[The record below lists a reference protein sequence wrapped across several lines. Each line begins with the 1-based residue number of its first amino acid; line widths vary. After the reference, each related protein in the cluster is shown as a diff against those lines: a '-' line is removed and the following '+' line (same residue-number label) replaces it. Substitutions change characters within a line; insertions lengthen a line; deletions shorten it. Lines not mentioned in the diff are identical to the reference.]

1 MCREAAR
8 PGPARVPG
16 GTGFGS
22 TISVSPGPFGPT
34 GPLGAGIGFGGSV
47 FGSIFGGACFGL
59 GLGREGHRDR
69 HRYLLDRRGGRR
81 RRGRRGRGKGRR
93 RRRVRRQVDGAAV
106 RGRRDDGGDTRS
118 DALRRRHG
126 CKMDAGAFIT
136 AGLPLVPG
144 TRYTGRVESEPLP
157 NSATQSSAPA
167 PTATTAPN
175 AMTPLRS
182 AFDVRGA
189 AGCVTGV
196 GR

>member
-1 MCREAAR
+1 M
-8 PGPARVPG
+8 
-16 GTGFGS
+16 
-22 TISVSPGPFGPT
+22 
-34 GPLGAGIGFGGSV
+34 GPLSGGGATTVVIPGATLSGAGTAGG
-47 FGSIFGGACFGL
+47 
-59 GLGREGHRDR
+59 
-69 HRYLLDRRGGRR
+69 
-81 RRGRRGRGKGRR
+81 
-93 RRRVRRQVDGAAV
+93 
-106 RGRRDDGGDTRS
+106 
-118 DALRRRHG
+118 
-126 CKMDAGAFIT
+126 MDAGAFIT